1 MEDLAALLQKS
12 LKALEQEE
20 KLAIESIQA
29 RARWLKEDISQFV
42 ETAKELDN
50 GIIQLAQFDVFR
62 AIDMA
67 INSDFE
73 QVILDIGNRRHD
85 IFGLEK
91 KGGRKFRFIIL
102 ARELKE

>member
-1 MEDLAALLQKS
+1 MEDLPALLQKS

-29 RARWLKEDISQFV
+29 RARWLKEDISKFV
-42 ETAKELDN
+42 ETAKELDS
-50 GIIQLAQFDVFR
+50 GIIQLAQFDIFR
-62 AIDMA
+62 AIDVQM
-67 INSDFE
+67 NSDFE

-102 ARELKE
+102 ARQLKE